1 MQDTTNEMLQKQR
14 EIYFN
19 KSSNERFLIGAET
32 IDFGK
37 TIVESS
43 IKQMHPDILPID
55 LKVAVFKRY
64 YENCFSKKELEII
77 INSMISYFKKY
88 PEYLKDDSI

>member
-1 MQDTTNEMLQKQR
+1 MLDSTDEMIRMQR
-14 EIYFN
+14 EIIFK
-19 KSSNERFLIGAET
+19 KSSNERFLIGADT

-64 YENCFSKKELEII
+64 YENCFELEELDLI
-77 INSMISYFKKY
+77 INSMIAYYTKY
-88 PEYLKDDSI
+88 PENLKFND

>member
-1 MQDTTNEMLQKQR
+1 MMDTTDEMLQKQR
-14 EIYFN
+14 EIIFR
-19 KSSNERFLIGAET
+19 KSSKERFLIGADT

-64 YENCFSKKELEII
+64 YETTFNRDELDLI
-77 INSMISYFKKY
+77 INSMIAYFTKY
-88 PEYLKDDSI
+88 PENLRFNI